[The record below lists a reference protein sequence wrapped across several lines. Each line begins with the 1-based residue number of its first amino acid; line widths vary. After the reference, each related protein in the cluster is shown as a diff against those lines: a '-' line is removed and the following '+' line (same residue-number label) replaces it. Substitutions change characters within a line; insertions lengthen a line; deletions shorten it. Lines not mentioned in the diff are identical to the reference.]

1 MEFQK
6 WKKTLIYIKS
16 KIICSIPVRK
26 SIDKKLFITKKGYDF
41 KKENEYLKQVYN
53 ELY

>member
-1 MEFQK
+1 MEFQE
-6 WKKTLIYIKS
+6 WKKTIFYTES
-16 KIICSIPVRK
+16 KIICPTPVRK